1 MRSENVFTTTSG
13 AKHVRYIKTEVYF
26 ECFEH
31 RNEEE
36 IGLFKRQPEC
46 FTDYLITCE
55 IKVLVSLDTIAH
67 VILKHDFELKKS
79 VVSIMRMTNEERHKH
94 SKLIEINGK

>member
-1 MRSENVFTTTSG
+1 MG
-13 AKHVRYIKTEVYF
+13 AKHVRYIRTEVYF

-31 RNEEE
+31 REKED

-55 IKVLVSLDTIAH
+55 IKVLVSLDTITH
-67 VILKHDFELKKS
+67 VVRKHNLKLKKS
-79 VVSIMRMTNEERHKH
+79 IVSIMRMTKEQRHKH